1 VTTALIHGTD
11 DGLERALRERGLEIV
26 REGPAEALIT
36 LGPAP
41 TLRPLAELDGDAWRD
56 RFRAW
61 AAEPFWAFQAWLR
74 DLLRRG
80 EPGCWI
86 AVTSTLGAQPFP
98 GGGADGAA
106 AVAIQTLVRVAA
118 IEYGSQGVRANS
130 IASGWRESTIPPELD
145 RELVVADTPT
155 GRFVTDA
162 DVAAAILWL
171 LSDDGA
177 QVNGESLR
185 VDGGYTIT
193 GGSRRDPRKE

>member
-1 VTTALIHGTD
+1 MTRALIHGTD
-11 DGLERALRERGLEIV
+11 DGLERALRGRGLEIV
-26 REGPAEALIT
+26 REGRAEALIT
-36 LGPAP
+36 LAPAP
-41 TLRPLAELDGDAWRD
+41 TLRPLAELDGDAWRA
-56 RFRAW
+56 RFHAW

-74 DLLRRG
+74 ELLRRG

-98 GGGADGAA
+98 GGGADGTA
-106 AVAIQTLVRVAA
+106 AVAIQTLVKVAA

-155 GRFVTDA
+155 GRFTTD
-162 DVAAAILWL
+162 DDIAAAILWL

-193 GGSRRDPRKE
+193 AGSRRDPRKE